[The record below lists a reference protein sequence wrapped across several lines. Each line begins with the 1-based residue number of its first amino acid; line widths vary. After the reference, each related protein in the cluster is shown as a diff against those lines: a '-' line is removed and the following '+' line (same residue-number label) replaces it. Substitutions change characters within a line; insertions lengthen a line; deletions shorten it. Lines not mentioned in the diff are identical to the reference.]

1 VFVDEGFG
9 NGNLA
14 RRLGLGLGLICVCHI
29 KNPNAHKKKRVR
41 ETETIAERM
50 ITLNARTLFSRG
62 SKSQLRELPNNTKT
76 NKKI

>member
-1 VFVDEGFG
+1 
-9 NGNLA
+9 
-14 RRLGLGLGLICVCHI
+14 
-29 KNPNAHKKKRVR
+29 VR